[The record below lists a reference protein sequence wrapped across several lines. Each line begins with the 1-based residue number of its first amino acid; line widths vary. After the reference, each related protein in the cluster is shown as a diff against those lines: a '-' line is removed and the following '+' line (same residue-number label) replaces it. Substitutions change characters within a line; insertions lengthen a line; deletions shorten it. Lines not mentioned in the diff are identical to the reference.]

1 MLSVGQI
8 RELINPENFK
18 PEKPGKYKKS
28 DDGYRFCVATALY
41 AFAGMR
47 ASEIR
52 ALQWQD
58 VDLAARRIHIN
69 RAFKSK
75 RHILGLPKNGKV
87 RDTVIPEIL
96 APYLSG
102 PKGSELWVTGLSDQ
116 RPMGYHKWHDVF
128 QRVTVARGT
137 PTTLHMLRHAL
148 NTSLMEKNANL
159 AELIKAAFGWTSK
172 GRPRE
177 GNKFGSD
184 IQETYTHRETY
195 DLSPLAKAIDDLFSQ
210 EAKKE

>member
-1 MLSVGQI
+1 
-8 RELINPENFK
+8 
-18 PEKPGKYKKS
+18 
-28 DDGYRFCVATALY
+28 
-41 AFAGMR
+41 MR

-58 VDLAARRIHIN
+58 VDLAGRRIHVV

-75 RHILGLPKNGKV
+75 KHILGMPKNGRI
-87 RDTVIPEIL
+87 RDTVIPEVL
-96 APYLSG
+96 VPYLSTSG
-102 PKGSELWVTGLSDQ
+102 EPASWVTGLSEK
-116 RPMGYHKWHDVF
+116 RPMGYKKWHEVF
-128 QRVTVARGT
+128 QKAIAETGT

-172 GRPRE
+172 GRMRE
-177 GNKFGSD
+177 GNKFGND

-195 DLSPLAKAIDDLFSQ
+195 DLAPLAKAIDDLFT
-210 EAKKE
+210 EKAIKE